1 MKFKLNAFNVL
12 FCILA
17 QISLCCIAVI
27 PDAAA
32 KVQGRANM
40 QGSIIDTACA
50 IDVGSLYQVIEI
62 DMTSTGIMSQS
73 VEGPKVPFSI
83 HLLECS
89 LTPALQN
96 RPDWSHF
103 RITFD
108 GAREDDTAFKLDGRA
123 KGVSLKLYTPDGT
136 NIFPGVAMAE
146 QEIIEG
152 PARLDFILRLVSNG
166 ELLQAGEY
174 HTTLRF
180 KMDYF

>member
-1 MKFKLNAFNVL
+1 MKFKLNALNVL

-17 QISLCCIAVI
+17 HLLLCCICAL

-73 VEGPKVPFSI
+73 VEGPKIPFSI
-83 HLLECS
+83 HFLECS

-108 GAREDDTAFKLDGRA
+108 GAREDETAFKLYGQA
-123 KGVSLKLYTPDGT
+123 KGVSLKLYSPDGT
-136 NIFPGVAMAE
+136 SIFPGVAMAE
-146 QEIIEG
+146 QELIEG
-152 PARLDFILRLVSNG
+152 SSRLDFILRLVSNG
-166 ELLQAGEY
+166 QLLQAGDY